1 MAIEIEKTVSTKTVN
16 KCDEVLRNLMEGLLI
31 NPSLNQ
37 EYVLYFCYS
46 IIEESLKNMKPL
58 ENLDLAVDNSLL
70 SKINDQEL
78 I

>member
-1 MAIEIEKTVSTKTVN
+1 MVIEIEKTVPNKTIN
-16 KCDEVLRNLMEGLLI
+16 KCDEVLRNVMEGLLI

-58 ENLDLAVDNSLL
+58 ENLNLLVDNTLLGSL
-70 SKINDQEL
+70 KN
-78 I
+78 